1 MTTKTQE
8 IYRLV
13 LELEPDERA
22 ELLEQLNA
30 SAQEDEELATVVKRR
45 MDEVAAGTAK
55 LIPWSDVRARME
67 GRAASD
73 S

>member
-1 MTTKTQE
+1 MTTRTQE

-13 LELEPDERA
+13 LELEPHERA

-30 SAQEDEELATVVKRR
+30 SAQEDDELARVVKRR
-45 MDEVAAGTAK
+45 MDEVAAGTAE
-55 LIPWSDVRARME
+55 LIPWSDVRARLE
-67 GRAASD
+67 GRAAGD

>member
-1 MTTKTQE
+1 VTTRTQE

-22 ELLEQLNA
+22 ELIEQLNA
-30 SAQEDEELATVVKRR
+30 SAQEDEELAKVVKRR
-45 MDEVAAGTAK
+45 LDEVAAGTAK
-55 LIPWSDVRARME
+55 LVPWSEVRARLE
-67 GRAASD
+67 ARAAAD